1 MARRASEKCGSNM
14 AVATRSNA
22 QKAKEWCDTDGTGD
36 RHGAWG
42 IGGTAGWVISYVG
55 TVLLLLLCP
64 LVVIYL

>member
-1 MARRASEKCGSNM
+1 M
-14 AVATRSNA
+14 AVATRSNAQA

-42 IGGTAGWVISYVG
+42 LGGDAGKIIAYTG